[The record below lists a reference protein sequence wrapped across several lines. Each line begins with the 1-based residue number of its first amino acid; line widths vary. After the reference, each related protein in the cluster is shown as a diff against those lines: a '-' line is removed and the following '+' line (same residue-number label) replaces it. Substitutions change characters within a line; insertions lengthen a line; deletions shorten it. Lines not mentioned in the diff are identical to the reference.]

1 MSIDPN
7 SSMKICPTCGT
18 RVNVD
23 AARCLVCGT
32 TFTQTQAK
40 KSRPAK
46 RQDSIQGPRM
56 PTFTLSIPVVIILL
70 IAFVGIGGG
79 LTYTALN
86 LTGGII
92 QPTEAPTATNTLPP
106 TSTATP
112 ELPTAT
118 STAPPSPTPFS
129 YVVQPND
136 VCSGIAFTFNVSVTS
151 IIVEN
156 GLSANCDL
164 YVGLELRIP
173 QPTPT
178 PTPLATNTPSSEIA
192 TIEACEKVYHTVQ
205 ENETLSL
212 IAVSY
217 EVPIEYIMEWSG
229 KTVDTAYFGETLT
242 IPLCLRRS
250 VAGATVTPSPAPD
263 YPAPELLRPRN
274 GEAFTL
280 ENDTVSLQWAAVGE
294 LRENEYYLVTVVDV
308 TSGQNDPLTVAVQ
321 DTKLL
326 VPETLRPEDDIPHI
340 FSWSVIPVVQIGVD
354 EDGNPRYR
362 EGGPPS
368 QPSYFTWIGIG
379 PQGTQAP

>member
-1 MSIDPN
+1 MSTENN

-23 AARCLVCGT
+23 SPRCLVCGT
-32 TFTQTQAK
+32 TFTQPQAK

-46 RQDSIQGPRM
+46 QEASIQGSRM
-56 PTFTLSIPVVIILL
+56 PTFTMSVPIIVILL
-70 IAFVGIGGG
+70 ILFVGIGGG

-86 LTGGII
+86 LTGGIS
-92 QPTEAPTATNTLPP
+92 QPTEEPTPTNTLIP
-106 TSTATP
+106 TGTTTP
-112 ELPTAT
+112 ELPTPT

-129 YVVQPND
+129 YVVQAND

-156 GLSANCDL
+156 ALSANCDL
-164 YVGLELRIP
+164 SVGMELRIP
-173 QPTPT
+173 HPTPT
-178 PTPLATNTPSSEIA
+178 PTPLATNTPSSQQA
-192 TIEACEKVYHTVQ
+192 TIEACEKAYHTVQ

-229 KTVDTAYFGETLT
+229 KSVDIAYYGETLT
-242 IPLCLRRS
+242 IPLCLRSS

-294 LRENEYYLVTVVDV
+294 LRENEFYLVTVVDV
-308 TSGQNDPLTVAVQ
+308 TSGQNSPVTVAVQ
-321 DTKLL
+321 DTKFLL
-326 VPETLRPEDDIPHI
+326 PATLRPADDVPHI
-340 FSWSVIPVVQIGVD
+340 FSWNVVPVVQVGVD

-362 EGGPPS
+362 EGGLPS
-368 QPSYFTWIGIG
+368 QPSYFTWIGTG
-379 PQGTQAP
+379 PQGTPQP